1 MKKMIASIL
10 MASLLFALS
19 LCAGG
24 AGLAENE
31 GRQVATA
38 WLDQEGAE
46 ISIVVDLTGGWSV
59 EFARGAVYLY
69 DGNYSEDA
77 ESVAIGMT
85 LEQEVFEEYWA
96 EADASESRREIEGG
110 LCYAQE
116 DGTNAYLIQVGDD
129 AYFMLCVDEGVDGD
143 AVLARINLVRY
154 AAAEDEPASV
164 GMANPWTEVETA
176 EAAADGAGVGYFMV
190 PEENMETS
198 VGPVNWYGFSC
209 MEGIAEADGAI
220 GVAELTVRKGLKQDG
235 EDVSGDYTEYASTWT
250 VEADGWQVTCF
261 GNEAGRAMKAI
272 WLSDNFSYSIMVRG
286 QGDVYY
292 TYGLDEEIIDA
303 LVSAIQ

>member
-85 LEQEVFEEYWA
+85 LEQEVFGCFEEDHGV
-96 EADASESRREIEGG
+96 ELHADALHGVFEEFGLRDGAREAVEDESVGAFRRGEAGG
-110 LCYAQE
+110 DHVGHDL
-116 DGTNAYLIQVGDD
+116 VGD
-129 AYFMLCVDEGVDGD
+129 E
-143 AVLARINLVRY
+143 LAGLHAGFRLF
-154 AAAEDEPASV
+154 AEFGAGCHFAAEDF
-164 GMANPWTEVETA
+164 
-176 EAAADGAGVGYFMV
+176 AGGDVRELFLRHQ
-190 PEENMETS
+190 
-198 VGPVNWYGFSC
+198 
-209 MEGIAEADGAI
+209 GI
-220 GVAELTVRKGLKQDG
+220 G
-235 EDVSGDYTEYASTWT
+235 ERAFAG
-250 VEADGWQVTCF
+250 
-261 GNEAGRAMKAI
+261 AGRAEQNEILFRNHKSETSELDA
-272 WLSDNFSYSIMVRG
+272 FSVKKIF
-286 QGDVYY
+286 
-292 TYGLDEEIIDA
+292 
-303 LVSAIQ
+303 